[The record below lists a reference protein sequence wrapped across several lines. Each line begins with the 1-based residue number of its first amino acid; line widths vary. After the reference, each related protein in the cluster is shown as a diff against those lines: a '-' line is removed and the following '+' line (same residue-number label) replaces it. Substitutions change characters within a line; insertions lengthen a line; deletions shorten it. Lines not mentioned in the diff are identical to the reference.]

1 MSHCHYQLRKCCS
14 ELRMYLGSIRIWM
27 GMGGG
32 EVEKVG
38 VGMGGEVRF
47 IRRLMEGWLRWL
59 GGEVDQARVGDWGL
73 GVDGGSFKLISF
85 SNKKR

>member
-38 VGMGGEVRF
+38 EVR
-47 IRRLMEGWLRWL
+47 
-59 GGEVDQARVGDWGL
+59 
-73 GVDGGSFKLISF
+73 
-85 SNKKR
+85 